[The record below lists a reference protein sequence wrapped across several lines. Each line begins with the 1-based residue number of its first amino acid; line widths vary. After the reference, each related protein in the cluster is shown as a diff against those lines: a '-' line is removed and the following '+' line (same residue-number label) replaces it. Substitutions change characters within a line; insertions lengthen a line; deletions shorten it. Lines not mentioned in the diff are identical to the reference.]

1 MAGLTGAGLSGAEL
15 PRKNLIRAEL
25 PRKNLIRAD
34 LRGCL
39 DEVNLEG
46 AAADERIVWP
56 EGFDPEAAGV
66 IFE

>member
-1 MAGLTGAGLSGAEL
+1 MANLTGAEL
-15 PRKNLIRAEL
+15 KEADL

-56 EGFDPEAAGV
+56 EGFDPEAAGG

>member
-1 MAGLTGAGLSGAEL
+1 MANLTGAEL
-15 PRKNLIRAEL
+15 KEADL

-34 LRGCL
+34 LRGADLRECL

-46 AAADERIVWP
+46 AAADERTVWP